1 MGCFLGCFGFTTK
14 KQKRIK
20 PCNKFQVHQKYVQLN
35 SDKANAADS
44 VNSELRDKP
53 KESSKPK
60 VKKKVSF
67 NLNVKAYERIQDD
80 DNNTT
85 YFSDE
90 EEKTQCEYNEQE
102 TAKSSMSMYPSSYR
116 YYNCNDEEEDEI
128 TLEESDIDDLDEED
142 YGISDDDDDDNEDG
156 DDETED
162 KFENDK
168 RLNKDETN
176 EVGKD
181 HRNLYANSVLLPVEN
196 LTQWKAVK
204 AKGAQQVKHQKE
216 NINKSD
222 GKQEIPLLKK
232 PIINCADLNPKENSK
247 PKTRGHE
254 IPVDA
259 SLSNWLVS
267 QGAASVNRSAV
278 YYIED
283 RAKDHQ
289 VVIDEF
295 NTI

>member
-1 MGCFLGCFGFTTK
+1 MFFIWFAC
-14 KQKRIK
+14 
-20 PCNKFQVHQKYVQLN
+20 
-35 SDKANAADS
+35 
-44 VNSELRDKP
+44 RDKP

-116 YYNCNDEEEDEI
+116 YYNCNDEEDEI
-128 TLEESDIDDLDEED
+128 TLEESDIDELDEED
-142 YGISDDDDDDNEDG
+142 YGVSDDDDDNEDG
-156 DDETED
+156 GDETEN

-176 EVGKD
+176 EVSQD
-181 HRNLYANSVLLPVEN
+181 NRNLYGNSVLLPVEN

-204 AKGAQQVKHQKE
+204 ARGAQQVKHQKE
-216 NINKSD
+216 NTIKLD

-232 PIINCADLNPKENSK
+232 PVINCADLNPKENSK

-289 VVIDEF
+289 VVLDIV

>member
-1 MGCFLGCFGFTTK
+1 M
-14 KQKRIK
+14 
-20 PCNKFQVHQKYVQLN
+20 
-35 SDKANAADS
+35 
-44 VNSELRDKP
+44 
-53 KESSKPK
+53 
-60 VKKKVSF
+60 SF

-80 DNNTT
+80 DNTT

-102 TAKSSMSMYPSSYR
+102 TAKSSMSMSMYPSSYR
-116 YYNCNDEEEDEI
+116 YYNCNDEEDEI

-142 YGISDDDDDDNEDG
+142 YGVSDDDDDNEDG
-156 DDETED
+156 DDETEN

-176 EVGKD
+176 EVSQD
-181 HRNLYANSVLLPVEN
+181 HRNVYGNSVLLPVEN

-204 AKGAQQVKHQKE
+204 ARGAQQVKHQKE
-216 NINKSD
+216 NIIKFD

-232 PIINCADLNPKENSK
+232 PVISCAELNPKENSK
-247 PKTRGHE
+247 LKTQGHE
-254 IPVDA
+254 IPVDT

-267 QGAASVNRSAV
+267 AGAASVNRSAV

-283 RAKDHQ
+283 RGKDHQ
-289 VVIDEF
+289 VVLDTV
-295 NTI
+295 NTL